1 MRKIKFTKGGIY
13 HIFNRGVEKRNIF
26 QDNADRW
33 RFIQGL
39 YLFND
44 KGNSANLLWKLENE
58 KGGLN
63 FRTLKYFMEREHKE
77 WEPLVRI
84 MADCLMPNH
93 YHLILEEIRENG
105 ISNFMHKIRTGYTG
119 YFNKKH
125 ERVGSLFQGTFK
137 AIPVD
142 KDLYLQYLLIYL
154 NVVNPGELVEPKL
167 KENAIKNID
176 SIIKFAENYP
186 WSTHQ
191 EYLGK
196 RNSIIIDRGVLGNF
210 FSEPMKY
217 QEFTKDILLT
227 KKFNVASH
235 FFLE

>member
-1 MRKIKFTKGGIY
+1 MRKIKFVKGGIY

-26 QDNADRW
+26 QDDADRW
-33 RFIQGL
+33 RFLQGL

-44 KGNSANLLWKLENE
+44 ERNSASLLWRMENE
-58 KGGLN
+58 GGGLN
-63 FRTLKYFMEREHKE
+63 FRALKNFVEKEYKERK
-77 WEPLVRI
+77 PLVRI

-93 YHLILEEIRENG
+93 YHLLLEEIKEGG
-105 ISNFMHKIRTGYTG
+105 ISAFMHKIGTGYAG

-137 AIPVD
+137 AGPVD

-167 KENAIKNID
+167 KERGVKNVDMIM
-176 SIIKFAENYP
+176 KFVAEYP

-196 RNSIIIDRGVLGNF
+196 RNSIIIDKGLLENF
-210 FSEPMKY
+210 FPTRMKY
-217 QEFTKDILLT
+217 REFAKDVLLT
-227 KKFNVASH
+227 KKFDTINYL
-235 FFLE
+235 FLD

>member
-1 MRKIKFTKGGIY
+1 
-13 HIFNRGVEKRNIF
+13 
-26 QDNADRW
+26 
-33 RFIQGL
+33 
-39 YLFND
+39 
-44 KGNSANLLWKLENE
+44 
-58 KGGLN
+58 
-63 FRTLKYFMEREHKE
+63 
-77 WEPLVRI
+77 
-84 MADCLMPNH
+84 MPNH
-93 YHLILEEIRENG
+93 YHLILEEIEENG
-105 ISNFMHKIRTGYTG
+105 ISAFMHKIGTGYTG

-137 AIPVD
+137 AVPVN

-167 KENAIKNID
+167 KENGIKNID
-176 SIIKFAENYP
+176 SIMKFAENYP

-217 QEFTKDILLT
+217 QEFAKDILLT
-227 KKFNVASH
+227 KKFNVANH
-235 FFLE
+235 LFLE

>member
-1 MRKIKFTKGGIY
+1 MRIIKITKGGRY

-26 QDNADRW
+26 QDDAYRW
-33 RFIQGL
+33 RFIQCL

-63 FRTLKYFMEREHKE
+63 FRTLKDFMEREHKE
-77 WEPLVRI
+77 WKLLVRI

-93 YHLILEEIRENG
+93 YHLILEEIEENG
-105 ISNFMHKIRTGYTG
+105 ISAFMHKIGTGYTG

-137 AIPVD
+137 AVPVN

-167 KENAIKNID
+167 KENGIKNID
-176 SIIKFAENYP
+176 SIMKFADYYR
-186 WSTHQ
+186 WGAHR

-217 QEFTKDILLT
+217 QEFAKDILLT
-227 KKFNVASH
+227 KKFNVANH
-235 FFLE
+235 LFLE

>member
-1 MRKIKFTKGGIY
+1 MRKIKFVKGGIY

-26 QDNADRW
+26 QNDADRW
-33 RFIQGL
+33 RFLQGL

-44 KGNSANLLWKLENE
+44 EENSTNLLWKLENE
-58 KGGLN
+58 KGRLN
-63 FRTLKYFMEREHKE
+63 FRTLKDFIEREHKE
-77 WEPLVRI
+77 RKPLVRI

-93 YHLILEEIRENG
+93 YHLIVEEVKDNG
-105 ISNFMHKIRTGYTG
+105 ISAFMHKIGTGYAG

-137 AIPVD
+137 ASQVD

-154 NVVNPGELVEPKL
+154 NVVNPGELVEPEL
-167 KENAIKNID
+167 KERGVKDAD
-176 SIIKFAENYP
+176 MIIKFAAEYP

-196 RNSIIIDRGVLGNF
+196 RNSIIIDKGPLGDF
-210 FSEPMKY
+210 FSAPIKY
-217 QEFTKDILLT
+217 REFAKDILLT
-227 KKFNVASH
+227 KKFNAVSH
-235 FFLE
+235 LFLE